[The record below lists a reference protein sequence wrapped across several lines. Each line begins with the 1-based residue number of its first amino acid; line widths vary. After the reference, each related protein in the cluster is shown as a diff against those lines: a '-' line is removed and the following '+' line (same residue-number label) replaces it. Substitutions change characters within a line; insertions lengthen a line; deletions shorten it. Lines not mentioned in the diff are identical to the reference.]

1 MTEQDEE
8 KLWELELS
16 IAKGK
21 KRTRDLYN
29 QTGGACYLSFSG
41 GKDSTVVLAL
51 IKLCEED
58 GDIPKNAIP
67 AVFCNT
73 KIEMDAT
80 LDFVNW
86 VKDNYYSNVQII
98 ETTKS
103 FGQVIK
109 EYGKP
114 MISKLKS
121 KELENLAKQKR
132 KGIVEKYHNL
142 DRLLGI
148 DYGTGIFKKIKI
160 ADKDLHV
167 LHDNFNIS
175 MSSECCHQMKKIPFE
190 NYTKD
195 NNIKGYMSGERMAE
209 GGARSI
215 NFMNL
220 LKSGKN
226 ICTSIKGDFI
236 AKAPLVDWSDEI
248 VELFIREYKVPL
260 SRAYTEYGCK
270 RTGCFL
276 CPFSRELYFDL
287 KVLYAKEPK
296 KYKASLGFLKDVYI
310 AQGVKLDFDP
320 EYMNEFNKTWPKY
333 EAMRYEMLKK
343 YRPDCRLAKKYEKDH
358 EDEQLSFDLD

>member
-1 MTEQDEE
+1 MTEQDEK

-16 IAKGK
+16 VAKGK
-21 KRTRDLYN
+21 KRIRDLYN

-114 MISKLKS
+114 LRSKMKAASISRIQKAVKNGKDKTKLKTW
-121 KELENLAKQKR
+121 
-132 KGIVEKYHNL
+132 
-142 DRLLGI
+142 
-148 DYGTGIFKKIKI
+148 DYMIGQNYCNCKKIYI
-160 ADKDLHV
+160 ANKDLHFIHEDFDIPV
-167 LHDNFNIS
+167 S
-175 MSSECCHQMKKIPFE
+175 QECCHQMKKIPFKI
-190 NYTKD
+190 YAD
-195 NNIKGYMSGERMAE
+195 DHNIEGFFTGERMAE
-209 GGARSI
+209 GGSRQMVFEKKLA
-215 NFMNL
+215 
-220 LKSGKN
+220 SGQSV
-226 ICTSIKGDFI
+226 CTRIKGPYTVKTPI
-236 AKAPLVDWSDEI
+236 VDWSDEI
-248 VELFIREYKVPL
+248 LEYFIQEYNVPL

-276 CPFSRELYFDL
+276 CPFSQELYSDL

-296 KYKASLGFLKDVYI
+296 KYKASLAFLKDVYI

-320 EYMNEFNKTWPKY
+320 EYMNEFNNTWPKY

>member
-1 MTEQDEE
+1 MNELEEE
-8 KLWELELS
+8 KQFELDLS

-21 KRTRDLYN
+21 KRIRDLYN

-73 KIEMDAT
+73 KIEMDAI

-86 VKDNYYSNVQII
+86 VKDNYYGNVQII
-98 ETTKS
+98 ETPKS

-114 MISKLKS
+114 LRSKMKAESISRIQKAVKNGKNKIKLKTWDNMISQ
-121 KELENLAKQKR
+121 N
-132 KGIVEKYHNL
+132 NCNC
-142 DRLLGI
+142 
-148 DYGTGIFKKIKI
+148 KKIYI
-160 ADKDLHV
+160 ANKDLHFIHEDFDIPV
-167 LHDNFNIS
+167 S
-175 MSSECCHQMKKIPFE
+175 QECCHQMKKIPFE
-190 NYTKD
+190 IYAD
-195 NNIKGYMSGERMAE
+195 DHNIEGYFTGERMAE
-209 GGARSI
+209 GGARQ
-215 NFMNL
+215 FL
-220 LKSGKN
+220 FEKKKKTGGN
-226 ICTSIKGDFI
+226 ICTKIRGSYTIKTPI
-236 AKAPLVDWSDEI
+236 VDWSDEI

-260 SRAYTEYGCK
+260 SRAYTEYGYN

-276 CPFSRELYFDL
+276 CPFALELANNL
-287 KVLYAKEPK
+287 EILYNKEPK

-343 YRPDCRLAKKYEKDH
+343 YRPDCRLAKKYEKNH
-358 EDEQLSFDLD
+358 EDDGQLFF